1 MCHTFFYVYTAKELY
16 PGINFYGETL
26 CASITQSAATLQS
39 PDAGI
44 CIDIPAGSLSSDE
57 EPVNFE
63 VLPCFSGPFKL
74 PDGYESASP
83 AYLILPSRKVSF
95 IKDITLIIHHYTVLT
110 SEEDCDEMEFFSASL
125 TPQYRNKSPVY
136 TFNHIQGSKGKFKIY
151 GQLGEIQ
158 LKHFCAIKTG
168 RKRTRKGTQEIINT

>member
-1 MCHTFFYVYTAKELY
+1 MCHSFSCTATELY

-26 CASITQSAATLQS
+26 RASITQSAATLQS

-44 CIDIPAGSLSSDE
+44 RIDIPAGSLSSDE
-57 EPVNFE
+57 EPVNLE

-95 IKDITLIIHHYTVLT
+95 IKDITLTIHHYTHLT
-110 SEEDCDEMEFFSASL
+110 SEEDYDEMEFFSACL
-125 TPQYRNKSPVY
+125 TPRYMNNSPVY
-136 TFNHIQGSKGKFKIY
+136 IFKHIRGSKGKFKINS
-151 GQLGEIQ
+151 QLGEIQ
-158 LKHFCAIKTG
+158 LKHFCLIKNGQKMT
-168 RKRTRKGTQEIINT
+168 GTQAE